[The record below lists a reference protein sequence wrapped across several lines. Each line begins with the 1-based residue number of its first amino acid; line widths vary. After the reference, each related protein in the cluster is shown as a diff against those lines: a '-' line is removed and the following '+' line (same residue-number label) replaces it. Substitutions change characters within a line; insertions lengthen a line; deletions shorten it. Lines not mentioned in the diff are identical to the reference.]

1 MLCIVISWDIKNNFV
16 NIQSNF
22 KVIWMIPLHCEIKCP
37 SLFLSNFFHILADQK
52 LLCHIGSE
60 STELFSY
67 FGLIRNYSAILDQ
80 NPLSFFSYFGL
91 IRNYSAILD
100 QNPLS
105 NIFRTIHILFQLKW
119 LYGFLNRRFFFHI
132 SSNQKHY

>member
-1 MLCIVISWDIKNNFV
+1 MNDSSTLWNQMPQFV
-16 NIQSNF
+16 SEQ
-22 KVIWMIPLHCEIKCP
+22 
-37 SLFLSNFFHILADQK
+37 FFSYFGWSKTTLPYWIRIHWAFFIFWLDQK

-60 STELFSY
+60 PRAFFIFWLNQKLLCHNGSEPTEL
-67 FGLIRNYSAILDQ
+67 
-80 NPLSFFSYFGL
+80 FSYFGL